1 MKNSFSTMRLWTASL
16 LTLGAVLIQCPAQ
29 AQSIG
34 PLRETY
40 DSGKTWQ
47 PEGTGRPNRG
57 SSGANSTPS
66 VSPEEVARQDAS
78 HKANEEGNKYF
89 EQRNWDAAIQ
99 AYEKALQNWDDQI
112 IRNNL
117 TRAKGGKV
125 NKEGVEYYEQG
136 NWDAAVQAFEKALQ
150 NWDHEDIRKNLANAK
165 EQARLQQEHQRR
177 DAAASASIKQSVD
190 RLTTVLG
197 NQSATGNFD
206 SPATGTPRSGGGLDF
221 ITDPSAVLS
230 KPAGSN
236 TREPNTDPN
245 VVDLRDAKTFTVDPA
260 RVKGAAVTPVPQQ
273 PGGGLDFITD
283 PATVLSRP
291 VVGNTREP
299 NTDPNVV
306 DLRDAKTFTVDPA
319 RVKGAATTPV
329 PQQQS
334 EKFSKA
340 AGEALRD
347 SLTAQQTGNPQAK
360 VEADNRLQKLSQ
372 EELQQLAQWQAG
384 AHQEMLDDMQMLQAN
399 GDKYVIAL
407 EEAKV
412 RVRAKELTA
421 LKAADEKYHKD
432 SSEYLRRL
440 MGNEIKMKPGEV
452 DAIIERRR
460 AEQSAAVER
469 AYYKMAAEVQH
480 LKKQLLA
487 ETNGLPV
494 IPSNPRTEKDMELLF
509 SEPPPR

>member
-1 MKNSFSTMRLWTASL
+1 MKDYFSTMRLWTASL

-34 PLRETY
+34 PLKESY
-40 DSGKTWQ
+40 DQGKTWQ

-57 SSGANSTPS
+57 SRGGASTPS
-66 VSPEEVARQDAS
+66 VSPEEAERNRRQDAAD
-78 HKANEEGNKYF
+78 KANQEGNRYF
-89 EQRNWDAAIQ
+89 EQSNWDAAIH
-99 AYEKALQNWDDQI
+99 AY
-112 IRNNL
+112 
-117 TRAKGGKV
+117 
-125 NKEGVEYYEQG
+125 
-136 NWDAAVQAFEKALQ
+136 EKALQ

-177 DAAASASIKQSVD
+177 DAAASAGIKQSVD
-190 RLTTVLG
+190 RLITVLG

-206 SPATGTPRSGGGLDF
+206 SPATGTPRSGGGLGF
-221 ITDPSAVLS
+221 ITDPAAVLP
-230 KPAGSN
+230 KPVVSN

-245 VVDLRDAKTFTVDPA
+245 VVDLRDAKTLTVDPA
-260 RVKGAAVTPVPQQ
+260 KVKGAA
-273 PGGGLDFITD
+273 
-283 PATVLSRP
+283 A
-291 VVGNTREP
+291 
-299 NTDPNVV
+299 
-306 DLRDAKTFTVDPA
+306 
-319 RVKGAATTPV
+319 TPV

-334 EKFSKA
+334 ERFSKA

-347 SLTAQQTGNPQAK
+347 SLSAQQTGNPQAK
-360 VEADNRLQKLSQ
+360 AEADSRLQKLSQ
-372 EELQQLAQWQAG
+372 EELQQLARWQAA
-384 AHQEMLDDMQMLQAN
+384 AHQEMLDDMHMLQAN

-407 EEAKV
+407 EEAKA

-487 ETNGLPV
+487 ETNGTPV
-494 IPSNPRTEKDMELLF
+494 IPSNPRTEKDTELLF